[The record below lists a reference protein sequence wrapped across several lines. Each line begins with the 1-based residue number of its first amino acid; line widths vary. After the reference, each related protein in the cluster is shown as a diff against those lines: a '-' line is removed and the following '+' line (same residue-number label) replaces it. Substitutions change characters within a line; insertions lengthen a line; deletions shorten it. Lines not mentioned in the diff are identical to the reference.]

1 MDLTQS
7 KQVSRGTDEKE
18 GVFQPLPE
26 RTLLF
31 VGPEGAA
38 PVQQAKERGLEI
50 KCVESYLQARY
61 WLEKVSGTSL
71 PYAIICELE
80 WSRHADLALAEV
92 IRENPVLRRV
102 PFILVSANNR
112 NLDYTLA
119 LEMGVDDAYRA
130 PFIWDDVFR
139 RAEFLRQ
146 FKRELNLGNP
156 ALESRFDGRIPTA
169 KRLFDIAISFAVLMV
184 LSPFML
190 LIALLIKLESKGP
203 VFYISKRA
211 GSGYDIFD
219 FYKFRS
225 MRVGADAELAE
236 LSRDKNQYEE
246 GTFIKIEDDPRITR
260 VGRIIRNTSLD
271 ELPQLFNVLKGDMS
285 VVGNRPLPLY
295 EASMLTTDQYAGRFL
310 APAGITGLWQ
320 VTKRGGND
328 MSVSERIALDIEYAK
343 NYSVFYDCKL
353 IIKTIP
359 ALLQQQSV

>member
-1 MDLTQS
+1 MDLTHSQ
-7 KQVSRGTDEKE
+7 KVSPGTDVKE
-18 GVFQPLPE
+18 GTPAPSPE

-61 WLEKVSGTSL
+61 WLEKVAESSL

-80 WSRHADLALAEV
+80 WTRQADLALAEV
-92 IRENPVLRRV
+92 IRDNPVLRRV
-102 PFILVSANNR
+102 PFILVSPDNR
-112 NLDYTLA
+112 NVDYAVA
-119 LEMGVDDAYRA
+119 LEMGVDDAYRT
-130 PFIWDDVFR
+130 PFSWDDVFR

-156 ALESRFDGRIPTA
+156 AVESRFDGRIPTA
-169 KRLFDIAISFAVLMV
+169 KRLFDITVSSVLLLM
-184 LSPFML
+184 LSPLML
-190 LIALLIKLESKGP
+190 LIAVLIKLESKGP

-236 LSRDKNQYEE
+236 LSKEKNQYEE

-260 VGRIIRNTSLD
+260 IGRFIRNTSLD

-328 MSVSERIALDIEYAK
+328 MSVSERIALDIEYANK
-343 NYSVFYDCKL
+343 YSLLYDLQL
-353 IIKTIP
+353 IVKTIP